1 MDFTLTDEQE
11 ALRGLG
17 RQILSDRMDLGH
29 LRALDESTDWFDR
42 DTYSELAK
50 ANLLGVGLP
59 ESVGGTGF
67 GVLEQC
73 LLLQEQGRAVAPV
86 PWLHS
91 MVTCAP
97 TVAAHGTGE
106 QRAGM
111 GAQIAGEVVYTAA
124 LSELG
129 TSPYEPQ
136 TVATRQG
143 GEWRLEGKKVCVP
156 VAHVAERVLVPARV
170 GDDIGLFFVATD
182 QPAVTLERQEIT
194 NHEPQF
200 VMHLDG
206 ALVGDD
212 DRVGET
218 ADGRAILAETIQRT
232 TVGICAIVAG
242 ACQEALR
249 ITAAY
254 TTERKQFDR
263 AIGTFQA
270 VGQRLAD
277 AYIDTQ
283 AIELTMLQAA
293 TKLAAGEDAA
303 MEVAT
308 AKFWA
313 AEGGSR
319 VGHAALHV
327 HGGICIDLDYPIHRY
342 FQWIKALE
350 FTLGSETLQLRDLGR
365 LIAAS

>member
-1 MDFTLTDEQE
+1 MDFTLNEEQDE
-11 ALRGLG
+11 LRTLA
-17 RQILSDRMDLGH
+17 RQILSDRMNLGH
-29 LRALDESTDWFDR
+29 LRSLDESTDWFDR
-42 DTYSELAK
+42 DTYAELAK
-50 ANLLGVGLP
+50 ANLLGVALG
-59 ESVGGTGF
+59 ESVGGLGF
-67 GVLEQC
+67 GFLELC
-73 LLLQEQGRAVAPV
+73 LVLQEQGRAVAPL
-86 PWLHS
+86 PLLHTLVS
-91 MVTCAP
+91 CAA
-97 TVAAHGTGE
+97 TVNRFGTDE

-111 GAQIAGEVVYTAA
+111 GPLVAGDAVYTAA

-136 TVATRQG
+136 TTATPQG
-143 GEWRLEGKKVCVP
+143 SEWRIEGKKVCVP
-156 VAHVAERVLVPARV
+156 MAHVVDRVLVPARV
-170 GDDIGLFFVATD
+170 GDDIGLFFVPVD
-182 QPAVTLERQEIT
+182 QPGVSLERQDVT

-206 ALVGDD
+206 ATVEDDYRIGD
-212 DRVGET
+212 V
-218 ADGRAILAETIQRT
+218 ADGRAILRWTVQHT

-293 TKLAAGEDAA
+293 TKLAANEDAA
-303 MEVAT
+303 MEVAS

-342 FQWIKALE
+342 FQWIKQLE
-350 FTLGSETLQLRDLGR
+350 FTLGSETAQLRDLGA

>member
-1 MDFTLTDEQE
+1 MDFTLTEEQGE
-11 ALRGLG
+11 LRGLA
-17 RQILSDRMDLGH
+17 RQILSDRMDLGR
-29 LRALDESTDWFDR
+29 LRSFDESTDWFDR
-42 DTYSELAK
+42 ETYAEFAK
-50 ANLLGVGLP
+50 AGLLGVALP
-59 ESVGGTGF
+59 ESAGGLGF
-67 GVLEQC
+67 GFLELC
-73 LLLQEQGRAVAPV
+73 LILQEQGRAVAPM
-86 PWLHS
+86 PILHS
-91 MVTCAP
+91 MVTCAL
-97 TVAAHGTGE
+97 TVARFGNDE
-106 QRAGM
+106 QRAGF
-111 GAQIAGEVVYTAA
+111 GAQIAGEAVYVAA
-124 LSELG
+124 LNELG
-129 TSPYEPQ
+129 TPAEEPQ
-136 TVATRQG
+136 TTATRQD

-156 VAHVAERVLVPARV
+156 MAHVAERILVPARV
-170 GDDIGLFFVATD
+170 GDDIGLFFVSAD
-182 QPAVTLERQEIT
+182 QPAVTLERQDVT

-206 ALVGDD
+206 ALVGDEY
-212 DRVGET
+212 RVGEI
-218 ADGRAILAETIQRT
+218 ADGRAALRFAVQHTI
-232 TVGICAIVAG
+232 VGICAIVAG

-249 ITAAY
+249 ITAEY

-293 TKLAAGEDAA
+293 TTLAAGADAG

-342 FQWIKALE
+342 FQWVKALE
-350 FTLGSETLQLRDLGR
+350 FTLGSETEQLRDLGR
-365 LIAAS
+365 LIATS

>member
-1 MDFTLTDEQE
+1 MDFTLTEEQQ
-11 ALRGLG
+11 AVRDLA

-42 DTYSELAK
+42 DTYAELAK
-50 ANLLGVGLP
+50 ANLLGVALP
-59 ESVGGTGF
+59 EAVGGLGF
-67 GVLEQC
+67 GFLELC
-73 LLLQEQGRAVAPV
+73 LLLQEQGRAVAPL
-86 PWLHS
+86 PILHS
-91 MVTCAP
+91 IVTCAA
-97 TVAAHGTGE
+97 TVDRFGNDE

-111 GAQIAGEVVYTAA
+111 GPQVAGDAVYTAA

-129 TSPYEPQ
+129 TSPYEPM
-136 TVATRQG
+136 TTATPQG
-143 GEWRLEGKKVCVP
+143 KEWRVEGKKVGVP
-156 VAHVAERVLVPARV
+156 MAHVAERVLVPARV

-182 QPAVTLERQEIT
+182 QPGVTLERQDVT
-194 NHEPQF
+194 NHEPWF

-206 ALVGDD
+206 ATVEDTY
-212 DRVGET
+212 RIGEIVE
-218 ADGRAILAETIQRT
+218 GREILRWMVQRT
-232 TVGICAIVAG
+232 VVGICAIVAG

-249 ITAAY
+249 MTAHY

-293 TKLAAGEDAA
+293 TKLDAGEDAA

-313 AEGGSR
+313 SEGGSR
-319 VGHAALHV
+319 VVHAALHV

-342 FQWIKALE
+342 FQWVKALE
-350 FTLGSETLQLRDLGR
+350 FTLGSETAQLRDLGR

>member
-1 MDFTLTDEQE
+1 MDFTITEDQE
-11 ALRGLG
+11 ALRGLA
-17 RQILSDRMDLGH
+17 RQILSDRMTVSH
-29 LRALDESTDWFDR
+29 LRERDFSDEWIDR
-42 DTYSELAK
+42 DTWKELAK
-50 ANLLGVGLP
+50 ANVLGVALP
-59 ESVGGTGF
+59 ESVGGLGYGF
-67 GVLEQC
+67 LELC
-73 LLLQEQGRAVAPV
+73 LMLQEQGRAVAPL
-86 PWLHS
+86 PMLHTLVS
-91 MVTCAP
+91 CAA
-97 TVAAHGTGE
+97 TVDRFGNEE

-111 GAQIAGEVVYTAA
+111 APIVSGDMIVTAA
-124 LSELG
+124 LSEFG
-129 TSPYEPQ
+129 TTPYAPT
-136 TVATRQG
+136 TVATPQG
-143 GEWRLEGKKVCVP
+143 SEWRIEGKKVCVP
-156 VAHVAERVLVPARV
+156 LAHLCERVLVPARV

-182 QPAVTLERQEIT
+182 QPGVSLERQEVT

-206 ALVGDD
+206 ATVEDAYRIGEIAEGAAMLRWLV
-212 DRVGET
+212 
-218 ADGRAILAETIQRT
+218 QRT

-249 ITAAY
+249 ITAEY
-254 TTERKQFDR
+254 TTVRKQFDR

-293 TKLAAGEDAA
+293 TKLDAGQDAA

-308 AKFWA
+308 AKYWA

-319 VGHAALHV
+319 VVHAALHV

-342 FQWIKALE
+342 FQWVKQLE
-350 FTLGSETLQLRDLGR
+350 FTLGSENEQLRDLGR

>member
-11 ALRGLG
+11 ELRGLA
-17 RQILSDRMDLGH
+17 RQILTDRMSLGH

-42 DTYSELAK
+42 ETYAEFAK

-67 GVLEQC
+67 GFLEQC
-73 LLLQEQGRAVAPV
+73 LILEEQGRAVAPF
-86 PWLHS
+86 PLLHS
-91 MVTCAP
+91 LVTCAA
-97 TVAAHGTGE
+97 TVARHGNDE

-111 GAQIAGEVVYTAA
+111 APQIAGEVVYTAA

-129 TSPYEPQ
+129 TSAYEPQ
-136 TVATRQG
+136 TTATPQG
-143 GEWRLEGKKVCVP
+143 NEWRLEGKKVCVP
-156 VAHVAERVLVPARV
+156 MAHVADRVLVPARV
-170 GDDIGLFFVATD
+170 GDDIGLFFVSAD
-182 QPAVTLERQEIT
+182 QPAVSLERQAVT

-206 ALVGDD
+206 ATVGDEY
-212 DRVGET
+212 RIGELS
-218 ADGRAILAETIQRT
+218 AGRTILRETIQRT
-232 TVGICAIVAG
+232 VVGICAIVTG

-249 ITAAY
+249 ITAEY
-254 TTERKQFDR
+254 STERKQFDR
-263 AIGTFQA
+263 AIATFQA

-293 TKLAAGEDAA
+293 TRLADGEDAA

-342 FQWIKALE
+342 FHWIKQFE
-350 FTLGSETLQLRDLGR
+350 FTLGSETEQLRDLGR
-365 LIAAS
+365 LIASA

>member
-1 MDFTLTDEQE
+1 MDFTLTEEQE
-11 ALRGLG
+11 ELRGLA

-42 DTYSELAK
+42 DTYAELAK
-50 ANLLGVGLP
+50 ANLLGVALP
-59 ESVGGTGF
+59 ESVGGLGF
-67 GVLEQC
+67 GFLELC
-73 LLLQEQGRAVAPV
+73 LILQEQGRAVAPM
-86 PWLHS
+86 PILHS
-91 MVTCAP
+91 FVTCAA
-97 TVAAHGTGE
+97 TVARFGNDE
-106 QRAGM
+106 QRANFGP
-111 GAQIAGEVVYTAA
+111 QISGDAVYVAA
-124 LSELG
+124 LNELG
-129 TSPYEPQ
+129 TPVDEPQ
-136 TVATRQG
+136 AVATRQG
-143 GEWRLEGKKVCVP
+143 DEWRIEGKKVCVP
-156 VAHVAERVLVPARV
+156 MAHVAERILVPARV
-170 GDDIGLFFVATD
+170 GDDIGLFFVSAD
-182 QPAVTLERQEIT
+182 QPAVTLERQDVT

-200 VMHLDG
+200 VVHLDG
-206 ALVGDD
+206 ALVGDEY
-212 DRVGET
+212 RIGEL
-218 ADGRAILAETIQRT
+218 ADGRAALRYAVQHTI
-232 TVGICAIVAG
+232 VGICAIVAG

-249 ITAAY
+249 ITAEY

-293 TKLAAGEDAA
+293 TKLEAGEDAA

-313 AEGGSR
+313 SEGGSR

-342 FQWIKALE
+342 FQWIKQFE
-350 FTLGSETLQLRDLGR
+350 FTLGSETEQLRDLGR

>member
-1 MDFTLTDEQE
+1 MDFTLTEAQE
-11 ALRGLG
+11 ELRGLA
-17 RQILSDRMDLGH
+17 RQILGDRSDLAS
-29 LRALDESTDWFDR
+29 LRAFDESTDWFDR
-42 DTYSELAK
+42 DTYAELGK
-50 ANLLGVGLP
+50 ANLLGVALP
-59 ESVGGTGF
+59 ESVGGLGF
-67 GVLEQC
+67 GFLELC
-73 LLLQEQGRAVAPV
+73 LILQEQGRAVSPM
-86 PWLHS
+86 PILHS
-91 MVTCAP
+91 MVTCAL
-97 TVAAHGTGE
+97 TVAKFGNAE
-106 QRAGM
+106 QRANFGS
-111 GAQIAGEVVYTAA
+111 QISGETVYVAA

-129 TSPYEPQ
+129 TPIDSPQ
-136 TVATRQG
+136 TTATREG
-143 GEWRLEGKKVCVP
+143 NEWRLEGKKVCVP
-156 VAHVAERVLVPARV
+156 MAHVADRILVPARV
-170 GDDIGLFFVATD
+170 GDDVGLFFVSAD
-182 QPAVTLERQEIT
+182 QPAVRLERQDVM

-206 ALVGDD
+206 ARVGDEY
-212 DRVGET
+212 RIGEL
-218 ADGRAILAETIQRT
+218 ADGRTALRFAVQHTI
-232 TVGICAIVAG
+232 VGICAIVAG

-249 ITAAY
+249 ITAHY

-293 TKLAAGEDAA
+293 TRLAAGEDAG

-313 AEGGSR
+313 SEGGSR
-319 VGHAALHV
+319 VVHAALHV

-342 FQWIKALE
+342 FQWVKQLE
-350 FTLGSETLQLRDLGR
+350 FTLGSETEQLRDLGA

>member
-1 MDFTLTDEQE
+1 MDFTLTEEQE
-11 ALRGLG
+11 ELRTLA

-42 DTYSELAK
+42 DTYAEFAK
-50 ANLLGVGLP
+50 ANLLGVALP
-59 ESVGGTGF
+59 EAVGGLGF
-67 GVLEQC
+67 GFLELC
-73 LLLQEQGRAVAPV
+73 LILQEQGRAVAPM
-86 PWLHS
+86 PILHS
-91 MVTCAP
+91 LVTCAN
-97 TVAAHGTGE
+97 TVARFGNDE
-106 QRAGM
+106 QRSNFGP
-111 GAQIAGEVVYTAA
+111 QIAGEAVYVAA
-124 LSELG
+124 LNELG
-129 TSPYEPQ
+129 TPVLEPQ
-136 TVATRQG
+136 TIATRQG
-143 GEWRLEGKKVCVP
+143 SEWRLEGKKVCVP
-156 VAHVAERVLVPARV
+156 MAHVAERILVPARV
-170 GDDIGLFFVATD
+170 GDDIGLFFVAAD
-182 QPAVTLERQEIT
+182 QPGVTLERQDVT

-212 DRVGET
+212 YRIGEL
-218 ADGRAILAETIQRT
+218 ADGRAALEYAVQHTI
-232 TVGICAIVAG
+232 VGICAIVAG

-249 ITAAY
+249 ITAEY

-293 TKLAAGEDAA
+293 TKLEAGEDAG

-313 AEGGSR
+313 SEGGSR

-342 FQWIKALE
+342 FQWIKQLE
-350 FTLGSETLQLRDLGR
+350 FTLGSETAQLHALGR
-365 LIAAS
+365 LIAAR

>member
-1 MDFTLTDEQE
+1 MDFTLTEEQGD
-11 ALRGLG
+11 LRDLA
-17 RQILSDRMDLGH
+17 RRILADRMDLAH

-42 DTYSELAK
+42 DTYAELAK
-50 ANLLGVGLP
+50 AGLLGVALP
-59 ESVGGTGF
+59 ESVGGLGF
-67 GVLEQC
+67 GFLELC
-73 LLLQEQGRAVAPV
+73 LILQEQGRAVAPL
-86 PWLHS
+86 PILHS
-91 MVTCAP
+91 FATCAL
-97 TVAAHGTGE
+97 TVAKYGNAE
-106 QRAGM
+106 QRAGF
-111 GAQIAGEVVYTAA
+111 GPQIAGEAVYVAA

-129 TSPYEPQ
+129 TPADDPR
-136 TVATRQG
+136 TIATRQG

-156 VAHVAERVLVPARV
+156 MAHVAERILVPARV
-170 GDDIGLFFVATD
+170 GDDVGLFFVSAD
-182 QPAVTLERQEIT
+182 QPGVTLERQDVT

-200 VMHLDG
+200 VVHLDG
-206 ALVGDD
+206 ATVDD
-212 DRVGET
+212 AYRIGEL
-218 ADGRAILAETIQRT
+218 ADGRDALRSMVQHTI
-232 TVGICAIVAG
+232 VGICAIVAG

-249 ITAAY
+249 ITAEY
-254 TTERKQFDR
+254 TCERKQFDR

-293 TKLAAGEDAA
+293 TRLAAGEDAG

-319 VGHAALHV
+319 VVHAALHV

-342 FQWIKALE
+342 FQWVKQLE
-350 FTLGSETLQLRDLGR
+350 FTLGSESTQLRELGR

>member
-1 MDFTLTDEQE
+1 MDFTLTEEQE
-11 ALRGLG
+11 ELRGLA
-17 RQILSDRMDLGH
+17 RQILADRMDLGR

-42 DTYSELAK
+42 DTYAEFAK
-50 ANLLGVGLP
+50 AGLLGVALP
-59 ESVGGTGF
+59 EADGGLGF
-67 GVLEQC
+67 GFLELC
-73 LLLQEQGRAVAPV
+73 LILQEQGRAVAPM
-86 PWLHS
+86 PILHS
-91 MVTCAP
+91 MVTCAL
-97 TVAAHGTGE
+97 TVARFGSDE
-106 QRAGM
+106 QRAGF
-111 GAQIAGEVVYTAA
+111 GPQLAGEAVYVAA

-129 TSPYEPQ
+129 TPAEEPQ
-136 TVATRQG
+136 TTATREG
-143 GEWRLEGKKVCVP
+143 NEWRIEGKKVCVP
-156 VAHVAERVLVPARV
+156 MAHVAERILVPARV
-170 GDDIGLFFVATD
+170 GDDIGLFFVSAD
-182 QPAVTLERQEIT
+182 QPAVTLERQDVT

-200 VMHLDG
+200 VVHLDG
-206 ALVGDD
+206 AMVGDEY
-212 DRVGET
+212 RVGEL
-218 ADGRAILAETIQRT
+218 ADGRAALRFAVQHTI
-232 TVGICAIVAG
+232 VGICAIVAG

-249 ITAAY
+249 ITAEY

-270 VGQRLAD
+270 VGQRMAD

-293 TKLAAGEDAA
+293 TKLAGGEDAG

-313 AEGGSR
+313 SEGGSR

-350 FTLGSETLQLRDLGR
+350 FTLGSETEQLRELGR
-365 LIAAS
+365 LIAS

>member
-1 MDFTLTDEQE
+1 MDFTLTEEQE
-11 ALRGLG
+11 ELRGLA
-17 RQILSDRMDLGH
+17 RQILSDRMDLGR
-29 LRALDESTDWFDR
+29 LRSFDESTDWFDR
-42 DTYSELAK
+42 ETFAEFAK
-50 ANLLGVGLP
+50 AGLLGVALP
-59 ESVGGTGF
+59 EAVGGLGLGF
-67 GVLEQC
+67 VEQC
-73 LLLQEQGRAVAPV
+73 LILQEQGRAVGPM
-86 PWLHS
+86 PILHS
-91 MVTCAP
+91 MVSVAG
-97 TVAAHGTGE
+97 TVARFGTDA
-106 QRAGM
+106 QRARLH
-111 GAQIAGEVVYTAA
+111 ALAAGEVVHTAA

-129 TSPYEPQ
+129 TTALEPQ
-136 TVATRQG
+136 TTATKQG
-143 GEWRLEGKKVCVP
+143 NEWRLEGKKVCVP
-156 VAHVAERVLVPARV
+156 MAHVAERILVPARV
-170 GDDIGLFFVATD
+170 GADIGLFLVSAD
-182 QPAVTLERQEIT
+182 QPAVTLERQDVT
-194 NHEPQF
+194 HHEPQF

-212 DRVGET
+212 ERVGELSE
-218 ADGRAILAETIQRT
+218 GRDALRFAVQHTI
-232 TVGICAIVAG
+232 VGLCAIVAG

-249 ITAAY
+249 ITAQY

-293 TKLAAGEDAA
+293 TTLAAGADGG

-313 AEGGSR
+313 SEGGSR

-350 FTLGSETLQLRDLGR
+350 FTLGSETEQLRDLGR
-365 LIAAS
+365 LIAS